1 MDVRP
6 GAGRLLAPTAGLALR
21 RLGED
26 RGWRRRYGRSVSVP
40 PPRGILFDLDGTL
53 VDSLP
58 DIIDSF
64 LHAFSE
70 RGLPVPTYEQVRAFI
85 GHPLDWMYRQFAPE
99 AHVPALCAAYREH
112 YPLHFHRR
120 SKPYAGV
127 TEVLRALRE
136 RGYLLAVATTKRP
149 DMARRFV
156 DAMGLGSLLHH
167 VQGTD
172 GFPHK
177 PAPDVIHHA
186 LAALGTGGLWMVGDT
201 ALDVR
206 AGQAAGLRT
215 YAVTWG
221 THPEDVLASAS
232 PDELQPDLQRLL
244 MHLPPLA

>member
-1 MDVRP
+1 MS
-6 GAGRLLAPTAGLALR
+6 AST
-21 RLGED
+21 
-26 RGWRRRYGRSVSVP
+26 S
-40 PPRGILFDLDGTL
+40 RGILFDLDGTL

-64 LHAFSE
+64 LHGFAHV
-70 RGLPVPTYEQVRAFI
+70 GLPVPTYEQVRALI

-99 AHVPALCAAYREH
+99 PHVAGLCAAYREH
-112 YPLHFHRR
+112 YPLNFHRR
-120 SKPYAGV
+120 SRPYPGV
-127 TEVLRALRE
+127 VEVLRTLRE

-149 DMARRFV
+149 DMARKFV
-156 DAMGLGSLLHH
+156 DAMGLGPLLHH

-177 PAPDVIHHA
+177 PAPDVLHHA

-201 ALDVR
+201 ALDLR

-221 THPEDVLASAS
+221 THPVDVLASAS
-232 PDELQPDLQRLL
+232 PDELQPDLERLL
-244 MHLPPLA
+244 THLPPLN